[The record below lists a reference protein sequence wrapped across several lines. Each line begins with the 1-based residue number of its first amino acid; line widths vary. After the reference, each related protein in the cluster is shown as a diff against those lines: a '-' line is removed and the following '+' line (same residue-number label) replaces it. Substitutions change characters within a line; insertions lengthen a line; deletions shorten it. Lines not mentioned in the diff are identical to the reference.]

1 MIVHRPFFL
10 VLALSIGAA
19 AVESPAGA
27 TSTGSTSTGSTS
39 TGSTSTGSTSTA
51 VISTAAIRRGQLS
64 RPLTLYGTV
73 VPATGSTYTI
83 TLACDAVIDRWLLP
97 VGAPLPGNTVLG
109 EAHLTAEAAALRSEA
124 FANETVAQEDLRL
137 LRARLELKLATQAEL
152 VQAESA
158 AHIATVRATAWR
170 TRCPDERITF
180 VTPVAGTLLA
190 TTVTQGQIV
199 SAGTP
204 LAVVATGAQEARL
217 GIEPDDAQALASGTP
232 FTVVVSRQP
241 DVHLA
246 PSAASMISALID
258 PDTRLLTVLVPIGQG
273 QVAFGS
279 GLSAT
284 VERQGPVGL
293 LVPRAALVSSDAGWC
308 VFTISDSVAHVVAVT
323 ITAEYGAE
331 AVIAGERLAPEQLV
345 AVHGSSVLSDG
356 MRVQVA
362 DDEPEKPGS
371 EKSVSENTATEKEQ

>member
-1 MIVHRPFFL
+1 MIVHRTIFL

-19 AVESPAGA
+19 AAES
-27 TSTGSTSTGSTS
+27 STVSTSTGP
-39 TGSTSTGSTSTA
+39 TSTA

-97 VGAPLPGNTVLG
+97 VGAPLPGNTILG
-109 EAHLTAEAAALRSEA
+109 EAHLTAEAAAVRSEA
-124 FANETVAQEDLRL
+124 LANEAVAQEDLRL

-158 AHIATVRATAWR
+158 AHIATVRAAAWR
-170 TRCPDERITF
+170 TRCPDEHITF

-217 GIEPDDAQALASGTP
+217 GIEPDDARALTSGTP

-308 VFTISDSVAHVVAVT
+308 VFIITDSVAHAVAVT

-331 AVIAGERLAPEQLV
+331 AVIAGENLAPEQLV
-345 AVHGSSVLSDG
+345 AVHGSSVVSDS
-356 MRVQVA
+356 MRVQVTNEEDA
-362 DDEPEKPGS
+362 KAGA
-371 EKSVSENTATEKEQ
+371 NTANAHTPVPGKEQ